1 RITIFSYPTLA
12 HLLLCYTRQSF
23 NQHQYNPVAPQQSTG
38 STKRVHFKNFASEWC
53 GAPPKYKQ

>member
-1 RITIFSYPTLA
+1 M
-12 HLLLCYTRQSF
+12 